1 MSKLVTTQQSNFKYN
16 LYGLNNEIILDQ
28 GGELIYADS
37 SPIPTVSPFQKEG
50 WNYINNNPQSVNKFN
65 YYYFSNAGYTVR
77 ADEIQGQ
84 FCIFENNAITTANV
98 NVLLALYAGMD
109 FFNDGRRVYTS
120 TEKIKPGVKY
130 LAYWGRD
137 PGIYPQLP
145 RLEYT
150 LASERNWNP
159 TFNVLTM
166 SVGSDSG
173 YVAETVNNLMSHVG
187 YIDNNGVVVSSLI
200 ATKDNINSGGQLV
213 KLSRDIISR
222 LDALIALQEAGGGG
236 TEAPA
241 EDPTQAP
248 AGDPTVPPA
257 GDGTTMP

>member
-1 MSKLVTTQQSNFKYN
+1 MSKLVTAQESNFKYN
-16 LYGLNNEIILDQ
+16 LYGLNNEIILDK

-50 WNYINNNPQSVNKFN
+50 WNFINNNPSSVNKFN
-65 YYYFSNAGYTVR
+65 YYFFSNAGYTVR

-84 FCIFENNAITTANV
+84 FCIFENNAVTTANV
-98 NVLLALYAGMD
+98 NVLFSLFAGTD
-109 FFNDGRRVYTS
+109 FFNDGRQVYTS
-120 TEKIKPGVKY
+120 NERIKPGVKY

-137 PGIYPQLP
+137 PGIYSQLP

-159 TFNVLTM
+159 TLNVLTM

-173 YVAETVNNLMSHVG
+173 YAENTVNNLMSHVG
-187 YIDNNGVVVSSLI
+187 YIDNNGVVISSLI
-200 ATKDNINSGGQLV
+200 GSSDNINSGGQLV
-213 KLSRDIISR
+213 KLSRDIIAR
-222 LDALIALQEAGGGG
+222 LDALIALQEEGAGGGAGG
-236 TEAPA
+236 TEAP
-241 EDPTQAP
+241 E
-248 AGDPTVPPA
+248 GDPTVPPA